1 MIEGLLNI
9 RNLLTLK
16 GQAGDAS
23 FLKSGTVVKAQV
35 IDVSEDGNALLRLLL
50 SGSKNMQGTLIRAK
64 SEVPLLKG
72 QNIFLEISGS
82 KNNLK
87 MRFVGDS
94 ESSSQSATR
103 SIPPKAL
110 DMLMQMLTAK
120 QSSPEVR
127 QLLNILKSIP
137 QDIKNAVPE
146 FRHLE
151 KMMTA
156 LKLIDPALV
165 KAFSENS
172 EIPLQTRLAMILMNS
187 GPAAML
193 QKLQSMQA
201 EGDMKMLLQRL
212 GRMLKDPG
220 LVNSLRQAGLNAS
233 DLKHVVDTL
242 LRSISGKHEI
252 KAPLAG
258 DPDAMTVAVQKNVPA
273 RFLDM
278 LAQLS
283 NARLSSSE
291 FKLFLNMIRAL
302 PGSVRA
308 AVPELKNLEALWD
321 TQQLDGK
328 LIKAFVEK
336 SGIAFETRLTIAVLK
351 DPGQVLQSLL
361 ALQTEGDFKSLLLKL
376 KKLLGDRS
384 VSAALRQSG
393 FRGAELSKTVE
404 RFLDNI
410 EFYQLT
416 SKLND
421 MLYTFLPVLWDDLH
435 DGELMFKKNRGPRKN
450 SYTCDIN
457 LDLETLGRLS
467 ISITITDRQFFV
479 TFFTDREETERLIH
493 LHKHILQERFS
504 SQGLQLKALNLSR
517 KKEMSFGQSQLKA
530 VNVKI

>member
-16 GQAGDAS
+16 GNSGEPP

-35 IDVSEDGNALLRLLL
+35 VDVSEDGNALLRLLL
-50 SGSKNMQGTLIRAK
+50 SGSKNMQGALIRAK

-72 QNIFLEISGS
+72 QNIFLEIFGG

-94 ESSSQSATR
+94 EGSSQPAPR

-110 DMLMQMLTAK
+110 DMLIQMLTVK
-120 QSSPEVR
+120 QSSPEAR

-137 QDIKNAVPE
+137 QGIKNAVPE

-151 KMMTA
+151 KMMSA
-156 LKLIDPALV
+156 LKQIDPALV

-172 EIPLQTRLAMILMNS
+172 ELPIQTRLAMALMNG
-187 GPAAML
+187 GPGTTL
-193 QKLQSMQA
+193 QKLQSVQA
-201 EGDMKMLLQRL
+201 DGDMKMLLQRL
-212 GRMLKDPG
+212 GQILKDPG
-220 LVNSLRQAGLNAS
+220 LVNSLRQSGLNAS
-233 DLKHVVDTL
+233 DLKSVVDAL
-242 LRSISGKHEI
+242 LRNISGKHEI
-252 KAPLAG
+252 KAQRAG
-258 DPDAMTVAVQKNVPA
+258 DPDAMTAGIQSNVPA

-283 NARLSSSE
+283 NARLSTSE

-308 AVPELKNLEALWD
+308 ALPELKNLQASWD

-336 SGIAFETRLTIAVLK
+336 SGIAFETKLTIAVLK
-351 DPGQVLQSLL
+351 DPGQMLQSLL
-361 ALQTEGDFKSLLLKL
+361 ALQSEGDFKSLLLKL

-393 FRGAELSKTVE
+393 FKAAALSKTVE

-421 MLYTFLPVLWDDLH
+421 MLYTFLPIAWEGLH
-435 DGELMFKKNRGPRKN
+435 DGELMFRKNKGSRKN

-467 ISITITDRQFFV
+467 VSITITDRQFFV

-504 SQGLQLKALNLSR
+504 SQGLQLKALNLSMKR
-517 KKEMSFGQSQLKA
+517 EIPFGQSHLKA